1 VRVGIKKDQVPVIV
15 RHSKSLVPIN
25 FHFIITAVQLE
36 LGTDGPGGDPNAA
49 DNVVDTASVERLL
62 GKLKGYFKVLHVL
75 L

>member
-15 RHSKSLVPIN
+15 RHSKSLV
-25 FHFIITAVQLE
+25 
-36 LGTDGPGGDPNAA
+36 PGGDPNAA